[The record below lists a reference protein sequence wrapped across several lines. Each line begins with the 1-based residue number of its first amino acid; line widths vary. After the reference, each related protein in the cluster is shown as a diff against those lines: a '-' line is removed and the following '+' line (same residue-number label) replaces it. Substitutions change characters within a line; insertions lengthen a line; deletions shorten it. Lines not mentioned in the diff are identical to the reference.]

1 MNFIKFIR
9 IAVAITFISTF
20 ACKQEADIKET
31 IISTPTIYLPDE
43 VLEELFHDVQMAKV
57 FPDGKTF
64 VDCIAKRDA
73 KDILK
78 DYREQNK
85 EESFDLK
92 AFVLANFD
100 VPEAPLDAYK
110 SDTEMTTSDHIT
122 SLWDQLLRQSD
133 TVIMGSTLLP
143 LPKSYIV
150 PGGRFREIYYWDSY
164 FTMLGLKASNRID
177 VMENMVA
184 NFAAL
189 IDIYGH
195 IPNGNRSYYLSRSQP
210 PFFTPMVQLLSE
222 VKGEQVLLQY
232 LPQIEK
238 EYQFWMKLG
247 EVAGDSITTLR
258 SIQKDKALV
267 NRYFDNKVIPRQESY
282 REDVETAQH
291 LTSLP
296 EKEKIYLNLRAGA
309 ESGWDFSTR
318 WFADKTDIK
327 TIRTIDILPIDL
339 NCLLFN
345 TEKLLGE
352 LYVESG
358 QSSKAALMAT
368 ASLLRQQYING
379 VMWNDKDGYYSDV
392 LIADEAPTGVA
403 SAAMMYPLFF
413 GVADEEKALR
423 TITYFKNN
431 LLKPGGVVST
441 NNNSGQQWDAPN
453 GWAPQQ
459 WVAMKGLVNYADTLT
474 AKTLALRWTK
484 LNEKVFKNTGK
495 MLEKYNVE
503 DLTLTAGG
511 GEYPVQDG
519 FGWTNGVYLAMK
531 EWLDK
536 MQ

>member
-1 MNFIKFIR
+1 MMSSYSCKEETAKGR
-9 IAVAITFISTF
+9 EAVGLAP
-20 ACKQEADIKET
+20 K
-31 IISTPTIYLPDE
+31 IYLPDE
-43 VLEELFHDVQMAKV
+43 SLEELFHDVQMAQV
-57 FPDGKTF
+57 FADGKTF

-73 KDILK
+73 AEILK
-78 DYREQNK
+78 DYRELNK
-85 EESFDLK
+85 TEGFDLK
-92 AFVLANFD
+92 TFVLANFE

-110 SDTEMTTSDHIT
+110 SDTKISTSDHIT
-122 SLWDQLLRQSD
+122 GLWDQLLRQSD
-133 TVIMGSTLLP
+133 TIVSGSTLLP
-143 LPKSYIV
+143 LPKPYIV

-164 FTMLGLKASNRID
+164 FTMLGLKSSGRED
-177 VMENMVA
+177 VMENMVS
-184 NFAAL
+184 NFASL
-189 IDIYGH
+189 IDAYGH

-222 VKGEQVLLQY
+222 VKGEKVLLQY

-247 EVAGDSITTLR
+247 EVTGDSITTLR

-267 NRYFDNKVIPRQESY
+267 NRYFDDKVIPRQESY

-291 LTSLP
+291 LTSLA
-296 EKEKIYLNLRAGA
+296 EKEKLYRNLRAGA

-318 WFADKTDIK
+318 WFTDKNDIK

-345 TEKLLGE
+345 TEKLLSE
-352 LYVESG
+352 LYLASG

-392 LIADEAPTGVA
+392 IIADEAPTGVA

-441 NNNSGQQWDAPN
+441 NNKSGQQWDAPN

-484 LNEKVFKNTGK
+484 LNDKVFKNTGK

-503 DLTLTAGG
+503 DLSLTAGG

-536 MQ
+536 IK